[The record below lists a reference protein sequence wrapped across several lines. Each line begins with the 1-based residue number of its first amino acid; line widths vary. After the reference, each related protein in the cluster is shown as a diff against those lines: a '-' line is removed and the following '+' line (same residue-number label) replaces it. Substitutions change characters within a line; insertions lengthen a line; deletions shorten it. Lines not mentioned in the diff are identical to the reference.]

1 MEVKVRMKVI
11 AREQRPLSSAA
22 GAFQRSVG
30 VSAEVTGAEQLW
42 SAEVELAPGAVS
54 LPHHHAECESSIYL
68 IEGEARFYAGDDLHQ
83 RVDAKAGD
91 FIWVPAHEVH
101 VEQPLADASAA
112 HDRHPNASGCR
123 RRGAGARRLGPRRG
137 FNLGAAP

>member
-1 MEVKVRMKVI
+1 MRVI
-11 AREQRPLSSAA
+11 GREERPVSVAA

-30 VSAEVTGAEQLW
+30 VSADVTGAEQLW

-54 LPHHHAECESSIYL
+54 HPHHHAESESSIYL
-68 IEGEARFYAGDDLHQ
+68 VDGEARFYAGDNLEQ

-101 VEQPLADASAA
+101 VEQN
-112 HDRHPNASGCR
+112 RSGTR
-123 RRGAGARRLGPRRG
+123 ALRMIVTRSPRDVVVEVP
-137 FNLGAAP
+137 APPGWAPDGDST